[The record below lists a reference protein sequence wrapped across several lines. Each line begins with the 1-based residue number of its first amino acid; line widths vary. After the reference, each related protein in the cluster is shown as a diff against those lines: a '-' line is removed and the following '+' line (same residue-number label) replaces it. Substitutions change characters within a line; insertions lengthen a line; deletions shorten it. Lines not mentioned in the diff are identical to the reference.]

1 MVILHTDSEFYFHQ
15 KDTEIEL
22 DDPTAFYRIRV
33 QCHIRR
39 VGGLS
44 NSSYDN
50 TFFQIGIGFLDKC
63 IDNDQDVRVFTN
75 TEKMYTNPE
84 TNEDINLY
92 SNVFTSIST
101 PGECK
106 GKFYIYLNTT
116 GLHQTTNRDN
126 GIGIQVQ
133 KVIVEKLDTTNLGE
147 LIEAELDFVNTPIY
161 KYLVLQWGDEERPL
175 TDQEIKDSFYFSYY
189 NEEDDV
195 TALSVGNAKNLFKAY
210 RDAKY
215 IKINNDGI
223 VENQLYS
230 HFYKTP
236 GLKHIKII
244 VFRVDYNNQFIAET
258 KLLQS
263 NIFINDGAALTRDF
277 EIFGGTDYSLLPL
290 GNTEAIIGGLSDD
303 SDYTQNVNTLSNDNV
318 FDNDELII
326 RKTANVFSRNFNNGQ
341 YGQYPGTLDIGPIRM
356 FNTPTYRGIY
366 DYIYGRGQQGDVYP
380 TGQSDLLN
388 IFDGEFEI
396 ENNVVPQLPLNSLA
410 TDIFINNNNCIVDMN
425 PQTIEYLTIPNKA
438 GKQDKGIIIGDYK
451 IKKPVNSKIVRESFM
466 KTPEIESDI
475 EEQAF

>member
-1 MVILHTDSEFYFHQ
+1 
-15 KDTEIEL
+15 
-22 DDPTAFYRIRV
+22 
-33 QCHIRR
+33 
-39 VGGLS
+39 
-44 NSSYDN
+44 
-50 TFFQIGIGFLDKC
+50 
-63 IDNDQDVRVFTN
+63 
-75 TEKMYTNPE
+75 
-84 TNEDINLY
+84 
-92 SNVFTSIST
+92 
-101 PGECK
+101 
-106 GKFYIYLNTT
+106 
-116 GLHQTTNRDN
+116 
-126 GIGIQVQ
+126 
-133 KVIVEKLDTTNLGE
+133 
-147 LIEAELDFVNTPIY
+147 
-161 KYLVLQWGDEERPL
+161 
-175 TDQEIKDSFYFSYY
+175 
-189 NEEDDV
+189 
-195 TALSVGNAKNLFKAY
+195 
-210 RDAKY
+210 
-215 IKINNDGI
+215 
-223 VENQLYS
+223 
-230 HFYKTP
+230 
-236 GLKHIKII
+236 
-244 VFRVDYNNQFIAET
+244 
-258 KLLQS
+258 
-263 NIFINDGAALTRDF
+263 
-277 EIFGGTDYSLLPL
+277 SLLPL